1 MMTECDIVGETGLKF
16 FGKISASVTHEI
28 KNVLAIINEN
38 AGLMEDLAQLAEGGM
53 PVDPERMKSLA
64 QKVKHQIRRADGIVN
79 NMNRFAHSA
88 DEAEQDVDLRDI
100 IQLMLALS
108 ERLATVRGVRL
119 AAEGNG
125 NPLILRTNPFLLQN
139 LIWLCLDFAIQDP
152 DEAKTVVL
160 IAEAT
165 DKGAQLRIGGIRA
178 LRNVPGDA
186 FPGPSEKALI
196 GALRAELSIDVG
208 QKQIVMMLPRGR

>member
-100 IQLMLALS
+100 IQLMSALC